1 MSFYI
6 LATPPVNNL
15 DSMLGNL
22 QTNMSK
28 QGVTTVTKGTCA
40 ACNKPI
46 IGQVCTALGKA
57 WHPEH
62 FACCICDTPLGTKT
76 FFERDG
82 RPYCDTDYHE
92 KFAPKCF
99 ACNGPILDVSDVISQ
114 NIPYSMPCVC
124 VFCVY
129 VFDIKVPLF
138 FCCFNMR

>member
-1 MSFYI
+1 MFFTFLKLYKWHQIVQPINGYDI
-6 LATPPVNNL
+6 LLAAQPPKSSL
-15 DSMLGNL
+15 DSMLGSL

-28 QGVTTVTKGTCA
+28 QGVTTVTKGVCA

-62 FACCICDTPLGTKT
+62 FTCCICDTQLGTKT

-82 RPYCDTDYHE
+82 KPYCEADYHE

-99 ACNGPILDVSDVISQ
+99 ACNGPILDVS
-114 NIPYSMPCVC
+114 YCL
-124 VFCVY
+124 Y
-129 VFDIKVPLF
+129 LAKKGLLLK
-138 FCCFNMR
+138 